1 MNALDVAWK
10 DIQILLKDRGQ
21 VILLFVLPIVFV
33 MAFSAALSA
42 SVSSQ
47 PAIDVPV
54 VNLDPGGEAS
64 QMLID
69 QLNADRGLKT
79 VEYGAEAQVEADLQ
93 EEKIK
98 LALVIPAGFTA
109 GVQAG
114 QVAQLRLLRGPGASA
129 SEMETV
135 RLVVEGVADD
145 LSLQTQLLSG
155 LSQMGAMMGDAP
167 QEAQA
172 FTAERIQ
179 AQAKSQY
186 ERAKTAPLVAVA
198 TKFPDVMTG
207 GREEF
212 DPSSFGMAGFAI
224 LFAFMGAQVTAAS
237 IYDEKK
243 LGTFRR
249 LQTSPLSRFEL
260 MVGKMLPNFVIA
272 LLQVAIIFGLS
283 IVLLP
288 LMNLG
293 APSLGN
299 DPLALVVVTVVLA
312 VCSTGLGVFIAA
324 LARTESQVGGI
335 ATVMLWTAGMVGGAF
350 IPAFLL
356 GSFLNT
362 IGKVVPHYW
371 ALQAYNDLLIRGKG
385 LVDVLPAVGILAG
398 FALLFLVV
406 GLVKFR
412 FD

>member
-249 LQTSPLSRFEL
+249 LQTSPLSRFDL

-299 DPLALVVVTVVLA
+299 DPLALVMVTVVLA

>member
-42 SVSSQ
+42 SANSQ

-54 VNLDPGGEAS
+54 VNLDAGGEKS
-64 QMLID
+64 QNLVD
-69 QLNADRGLKT
+69 RLNADQGLKT
-79 VEYGAEAQVEADLQ
+79 QAYGDEAQAEADLKD
-93 EEKIK
+93 EKIK
-98 LALVIPAGFTA
+98 LALVIPAGFTSDIE
-109 GVQAG
+109 AG
-114 QVAQLRLLRGPGASA
+114 QVAKLRLVRGPAA
-129 SEMETV
+129 SESEITTV
-135 RLVVEGVADD
+135 RLVAEGIAAD
-145 LSLQTQLLSG
+145 LSLETQLEAG

-167 QEAQA
+167 AATQA
-172 FTAERIQ
+172 FTVERIK
-179 AQAKSQY
+179 AQAESQY
-186 ERAKTAPLVAVA
+186 ERAKTDPLLAVEA
-198 TKFPDVMTG
+198 RWPAALTG
-207 GREEF
+207 GKEEF
-212 DPSSFGMAGFAI
+212 EPSSFSMAGFAI

-237 IYDEKK
+237 IHDEKK

-272 LLQVAIIFGLS
+272 LVQVAIIFGLS
-283 IVLLP
+283 VVLLP

-293 APSLGN
+293 APSLGS

-312 VCSTGLGVFIAA
+312 VCSMGLGVFIAA

-335 ATVMLWTAGMVGGAF
+335 ATVLLWVSGMVGGAF
-350 IPAFLL
+350 LPAFLL
-356 GSFLNT
+356 GNFLNT

-406 GLVKFR
+406 GLAKFR

>member
-1 MNALDVAWK
+1 MNALSIAWK
-10 DIQILLKDRGQ
+10 DILILLKDRGQ

-42 SVSSQ
+42 SVSGQ

-260 MVGKMLPNFVIA
+260 MLGKMLPNFVIA
-272 LLQVAIIFGLS
+272 LVQVAIIFGLS
-283 IVLLP
+283 TVLLP

-293 APSLGN
+293 APSLGK

-335 ATVMLWTAGMVGGAF
+335 ATVLLWTAGMVGGAF

-356 GSFLNT
+356 GNFLNT

-406 GLVKFR
+406 GLLKFR

>member
-109 GVQAG
+109 DVQAG

-145 LSLQTQLLSG
+145 LSLQTQLLAG

-283 IVLLP
+283 VVLLP

>member
-54 VNLDPGGEAS
+54 INLDPGGEAS

>member
-1 MNALDVAWK
+1 MNALDVAKK
-10 DIQILLKDRGQ
+10 DILILLKDRGQ

-33 MAFSAALSA
+33 IAISAALGA
-42 SVSSQ
+42 AVSGQ
-47 PAIDVPV
+47 QAIDVPV
-54 VNLDPGGEAS
+54 VNLDGGEAS

-79 VEYGAEAQVEADLQ
+79 VEYVESQAGTDLQ

-98 LALVIPAGFTA
+98 LALYIPAGFTA
-109 GVQAG
+109 DVEAG
-114 QVAQLRLLRGPGASA
+114 QVTKLRLVRGPAASD
-129 SEMETV
+129 SEMATV
-135 RLVVEGVADD
+135 RLVVEGVAGD
-145 LSLQTQLLSG
+145 LSLQTQLLAG

-186 ERAKTAPLVAVA
+186 ERAKTEPLVAVA
-198 TKFPDVMTG
+198 AKWPDVMTG
-207 GREEF
+207 GREKF

-224 LFAFMGAQVTAAS
+224 LFAFLGAQVTAQS
-237 IYDEKK
+237 IWDEKK

-249 LQTSPLSRFEL
+249 LQTSPLSRFDL

-272 LLQVAIIFGLS
+272 LVQVAIIFGLS
-283 IVLLP
+283 TVLLP

-293 APSLGN
+293 APSLGK

-312 VCSTGLGVFIAA
+312 VCSTGLGV
-324 LARTESQVGGI
+324 GN
-335 ATVMLWTAGMVGGAF
+335 
-350 IPAFLL
+350 
-356 GSFLNT
+356 FLNT